1 MIKNRKI
8 GFIGAGFMA
17 QAMISGLLSSK
28 TLKGENVYIT
38 NKSNIDKLKE
48 IKDLWNVNT
57 TTDKSF
63 LVKETD
69 IIVLAVRPGDVKEVL
84 EEIKDF
90 VSDSHLIIT
99 LAAGISISYIK
110 NIVGNNISLIRAMPN
125 TSCVVKESAT
135 ALVVDKKVDSKY
147 KDMADEIF
155 SSIGKVVYVE
165 EDELDAISGFS
176 GSGPAYVYYMIE
188 ALEEAGT
195 KIGLKKEMV
204 RLLAGQTVLGAAKT
218 FIETAEDPD
227 KLREKVTTPGGITF
241 EGISVLQERG
251 FKEILVEAII
261 KAVER
266 SKDLGEGI

>member
-110 NIVGNNISLIRAMPN
+110 NILGNNISLIRAMPN

-135 ALVVDKKVDSKY
+135 ALVVDKS
-147 KDMADEIF
+147 
-155 SSIGKVVYVE
+155 
-165 EDELDAISGFS
+165 
-176 GSGPAYVYYMIE
+176 
-188 ALEEAGT
+188 
-195 KIGLKKEMV
+195 
-204 RLLAGQTVLGAAKT
+204 
-218 FIETAEDPD
+218 
-227 KLREKVTTPGGITF
+227 
-241 EGISVLQERG
+241 
-251 FKEILVEAII
+251 
-261 KAVER
+261 
-266 SKDLGEGI
+266 